1 MTPDTRTF
9 YIFLR
14 YYARQS
20 GQFDKVVMV
29 LRDMENAF
37 AVPPHQIVYMMLFEG
52 FSVHGLQKKAW
63 SAEKLRLVWHAYLR
77 ALRTSKA
84 RLDAQQRHRSP
95 RKMEWENPLANAM
108 HLEDELDGVVADK
121 SDEFYMHLPSTSNET
136 IADSTPL
143 FEKPDEYTE
152 HHLDE
157 ENFIGMDSEVESTP
171 PSDTTSEAGF
181 AVARSETSV
190 SELSQSDPI
199 TIDMH
204 QPDDLDK
211 HLENG
216 VFVGR
221 KMIVVILRAFG
232 ACYGPKE
239 VMEAWLQLERLWHPH
254 HRKAADVLA
263 VKEELDKQMSKGPRP
278 KL

>member
-1 MTPDTRTF
+1 M
-9 YIFLR
+9 I
-14 YYARQS
+14 
-20 GQFDKVVMV
+20 

-37 AVPPHQIVYMMLFEG
+37 DVPPHQIVYMMLFEG
-52 FSVHGLQKKAW
+52 FAIHGGQKRAW

-84 RLDAQQRHRSP
+84 RLDSQQRHRSP
-95 RKMEWENPLANAM
+95 GKMEWENPLANAL
-108 HLEDELDGVVADK
+108 HLEDELDQTVTET
-121 SDEFYMHLPSTSNET
+121 SDEFYMHLPSASNGTQPDSRPQSGKSDEHVEQHMDDDYDDVVNVAPEGSWKPQADANTSK
-136 IADSTPL
+136 ADH
-143 FEKPDEYTE
+143 E
-152 HHLDE
+152 
-157 ENFIGMDSEVESTP
+157 
-171 PSDTTSEAGF
+171 
-181 AVARSETSV
+181 VARSKMSV
-190 SELSQSDPI
+190 SALGQLNPI
-199 TIDMH
+199 SIGMH

-211 HLENG
+211 YLENG

-263 VKEELDKQMSKGPRP
+263 VKEELDKQLSRGPRP